1 MARPRDP
8 LSVAYDGQT
17 SAFLDRVTHDPAVGA
32 VLVRGG
38 AVSRA
43 GVVSTSI
50 VVQLPPGQ
58 EQQYQDAF
66 RRSLHYQFRAMFTPP
81 GRTVTGARMP
91 SPVWLHL
98 EWRGPARGG
107 ARGVIRIGPA
117 SARPWIG
124 GAESYIDN
132 PQLRYAGAAAG

>member
-17 SAFLDRVTHDPAVGA
+17 AAFLDRVTHDPVVGT

-38 AVSRA
+38 AVSRT
-43 GVVSTSI
+43 GVVSTAI

-58 EQQYQDAF
+58 EEQYRDAF
-66 RRSLHYQFRAMFTPP
+66 RRSLHYQFRAMFTPA
-81 GRTVTGARMP
+81 GRTGTGARYP
-91 SPVWLHL
+91 SPLWLHL
-98 EWRGPARGG
+98 EWTTTVRGG
-107 ARGVIRIGPA
+107 VRGVVRIGPE
-117 SARPWIG
+117 SARPWIS

-132 PQLRYAGAAAG
+132 PRLRAAG

>member
-1 MARPRDP
+1 MPRPRDP

-17 SAFLDRVTHDPAVGA
+17 LSFLDRVTHDPVVGT

-38 AVSRA
+38 AVSRT
-43 GVVSTSI
+43 GVVSTAI

-58 EQQYQDAF
+58 EQEYQDAF

-81 GRTVTGARMP
+81 GRTGTGARYP

-98 EWRGPARGG
+98 EWRGLAPGG
-107 ARGVIRIGPA
+107 VRGVVRIGPE
-117 SARPWIG
+117 SARPWIS
-124 GAESYIDN
+124 GAESYVDN
-132 PQLRYAGAAAG
+132 PQLRYAGAGA